1 MNLSLPDGFP
11 HKPPKNY
18 SYEVTQHRRNVLAI
32 WLRDHRS
39 YSYTND
45 DVRTIWG
52 FYNGKKGEYY
62 APINAKKSG
71 SVVDIKQT
79 RNYTAMQLNLKGLEV
94 FF

>member
-1 MNLSLPDGFP
+1 M
-11 HKPPKNY
+11 
-18 SYEVTQHRRNVLAI
+18 I
-32 WLRDHRS
+32 
-39 YSYTND
+39 
-45 DVRTIWG
+45 RTIWG

-62 APINAKKSG
+62 APINAKKAG

>member
-1 MNLSLPDGFP
+1 MTS
-11 HKPPKNY
+11 
-18 SYEVTQHRRNVLAI
+18 SYYRNTSRTSGPTTTTYPI
-32 WLRDHRS
+32 GTFIDD
-39 YSYTND
+39 YTYV

-62 APINAKKSG
+62 APINAKKAG